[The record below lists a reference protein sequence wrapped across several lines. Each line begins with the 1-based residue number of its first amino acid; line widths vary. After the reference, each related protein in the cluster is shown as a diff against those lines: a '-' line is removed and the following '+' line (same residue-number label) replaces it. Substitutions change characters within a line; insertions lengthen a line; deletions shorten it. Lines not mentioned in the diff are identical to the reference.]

1 MDHELEQPPSQG
13 KNVIIQKESYEKTRK
28 DEIFDMMT
36 NMSDIQQEI
45 KEYKNMK
52 KFAVMKE
59 N

>member
-1 MDHELEQPPSQG
+1 MDLESEKPPSEG
-13 KNVIIQKESYEKTRK
+13 KIYEIQKESYEKARK
-28 DEIFDMMT
+28 DEIFDMMN
-36 NMSDIQQEI
+36 NMNDIQQEI